1 MHEFNSEHELKSY
14 SVCVHF
20 FFFLNIMLLKSVYL
34 LTGHKIDCQIKAVE
48 P

>member
-20 FFFLNIMLLKSVYL
+20 FFFSEYNAFEICISANRS
-34 LTGHKIDCQIKAVE
+34 QN
-48 P
+48 